1 MALTIRKADMA
12 DLDAVLAVG
21 HRTWPVTYE
30 GIAGADYVQAGL
42 AKWWSAEATSPA
54 IRQGRLTVAEV
65 DGEVVGMASV
75 GREQDHLVLW
85 RLYVL
90 PEHHGQGIGSAL
102 LAAVLE
108 EADGSVRRDPAVLH
122 RGQHP
127 RRALLPVQ
135 RVSSRP
141 TTRRAGAE
149 CPTRCG

>member
-65 DGEVVGMASV
+65 DGAVVGMASV
-75 GREQDHLVLW
+75 GREEDPLVLW

-90 PEHHGQGIGSAL
+90 PEHHGQGIGSRPAGGR
-102 LAAVLE
+102 A
-108 EADGSVRRDPAVLH
+108 GRRPTASY
-122 RGQHP
+122 P
-127 RRALLPVQ
+127 RSGCPTPRATP
-135 RVSSRP
+135 RPRTSTAPGVSSRP